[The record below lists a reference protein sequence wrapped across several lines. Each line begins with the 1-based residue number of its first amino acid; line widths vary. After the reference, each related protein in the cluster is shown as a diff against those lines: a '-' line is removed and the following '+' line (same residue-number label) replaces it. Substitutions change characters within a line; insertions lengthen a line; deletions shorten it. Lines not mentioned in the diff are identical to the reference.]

1 MKELIDEITKLTD
14 KWRSLAGSAHC
25 KDKDFHWYINTVW
38 SYGKPPV
45 YVVEHYGYI
54 LDEITEEYPTYEE
67 ALSGL
72 KNILSEKIKEE
83 KHYQEDARHEG
94 YL

>member
-1 MKELIDEITKLTD
+1 MENIINEITKLTIE
-14 KWRSLAGSAHC
+14 WRSLAGKDHC
-25 KDKDFHWYINTVW
+25 KDRDFHWYIRTTW

-45 YVVEHYGYI
+45 YIVEHHGYI
-54 LDEITEEYPTYEE
+54 LNEITEEYSTYEE
-67 ALSGL
+67 ALLGL